1 MNAIKL
7 VLRFIWM
14 IVFFTLVQCIV
25 FLPVFLFGL
34 FTFPAWWRWAPKEE
48 FLSSM
53 TGEHDTRFSWAWL
66 DELLGNHEDG
76 LLPAWWITEDAGTAY
91 GWFVRN
97 PVANMRFWPVVST
110 LPQPNNVRWIG
121 TIDHVPSSKE
131 TGWFYCWQ
139 GAYSGLL
146 IQRGSWGLW
155 LGWKTNPRDAL
166 MIKDY
171 RWAGLGTT
179 LQLWRV

>member
-110 LPQPNNVRWIG
+110 LLRRGPA
-121 TIDHVPSSKE
+121 
-131 TGWFYCWQ
+131 Y
-139 GAYSGLL
+139 GAAACIL
-146 IQRGSWGLW
+146 
-155 LGWKTNPRDAL
+155 P
-166 MIKDY
+166 
-171 RWAGLGTT
+171 
-179 LQLWRV
+179 WRVWPCILSKGWPAHRVCAFARLY

>member
-1 MNAIKL
+1 MKYLSIIIR
-7 VLRFIWM
+7 VLWLIM
-14 IVFFTLVQCIV
+14 FFTLTEVII

-34 FTFPAWWRWAPKEE
+34 LTFGAWYRWAPKEP
-48 FLSSM
+48 FTSSM
-53 TGEHDTRFSWAWL
+53 TNEAATKFKWAWL

-76 LLPAWWITEDAGTAY
+76 LLPVWWITEDAGTAF

-110 LPQPNNVRWIG
+110 LPDPAKVGWIG
-121 TIDHVPSSKE
+121 TLDHVPGPKE

-146 IQRGSWGLW
+146 IQRASWGLW
-155 LGWKTNPRDAL
+155 VGWKTNPRDQHA
-166 MIKDY
+166 IRDY

-179 LQLWRV
+179 LQLWRS